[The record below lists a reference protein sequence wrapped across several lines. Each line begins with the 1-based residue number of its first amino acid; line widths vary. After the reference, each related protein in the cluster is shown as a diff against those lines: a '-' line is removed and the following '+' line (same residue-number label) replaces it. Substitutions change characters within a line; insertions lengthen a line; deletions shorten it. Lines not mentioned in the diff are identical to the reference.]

1 VELRRGGN
9 RWVLTLLL
17 ASCALVASATGFAS
31 EATAAKGTSGPGGLD
46 RSFSGNGKLVID
58 FPRDEAPRTAPHYAL
73 PYEFAPGRIAMASA
87 GGGRL
92 VVASSKAIL
101 SYLRNG
107 RPDPRFGGNGAVAV
121 GPVAGSRFQLADI
134 AVDSQGR
141 VLVAGTTKPTS
152 GQGMT
157 GLSLAG
163 PIPSVATIRRYLP
176 DGRLDPGF
184 GNEGVL
190 NTTLG
195 AQPPTF
201 EGQQFKEP
209 AVAVVGL
216 AVDGLD
222 RPVLTGSAVFEVG
235 LCAPSQNRFERSQ
248 AIVARLS
255 TNGAADPTFAATGLR
270 SIGGL
275 SWLGWAVPTATGH
288 LSFGASVDPC
298 PQGGPDDP
306 SVIASIGAD
315 GNSNPGFSGTGFW
328 SRPFVRIADLA
339 VAPSGKIVLLAR
351 TIELVRGQWV
361 ESKGRAMRLRPNGSV
376 DTGFGRGGSTD
387 LPLKR
392 GSVSA
397 IAVDAKGRVLLVGQ
411 VAAKPQRKKGPRS
424 LLLLMRTTAAG
435 KADLGFGRKGR
446 VTIGFGPRTMV
457 LATEV
462 LAEAKGR
469 IVAGAK
475 ISGPRTSTDNAF
487 AIARYVGGNVL
498 PRPVSDRG

>member
-1 VELRRGGN
+1 MELRRGGN
-9 RWVLTLLL
+9 RLVLALLL
-17 ASCALVASATGFAS
+17 ASSALVAAAMGFAS
-31 EATAAKGTSGPGGLD
+31 VATAAKGGSGPGALD

-58 FPRDEAPRTAPHYAL
+58 FPRDEAPRVAPHYAL
-73 PYEFAPGRIAMASA
+73 PYEFAPGRIATASA
-87 GGGRL
+87 GGGKL
-92 VVASSKAIL
+92 VVASSKAVV

-107 RPDPRFGGNGAVAV
+107 RPNPRFGGNGAVAI

-141 VLVAGTTKPTS
+141 VLVAGTTQPTS

-184 GNEGVL
+184 GSEGVL

-216 AVDGLD
+216 AVDGQD

-255 TNGAADPTFAATGLR
+255 SNGAPDPTFAGTGLR

-275 SWLGWAVPTATGH
+275 SWLGWPVPTATGL

-315 GNSNPGFSGTGFW
+315 GNPNPGLSGTGFW
-328 SRPFVRIADLA
+328 SRPFVRIADIA
-339 VAPSGKIVLLAR
+339 VAPSGKIVLLVR

-424 LLLLMRTTAAG
+424 QLLLMRTTTAG

-446 VTIGFGPRTMV
+446 TTTAFGSQTMV
-457 LATEV
+457 LATDV
-462 LAEAKGR
+462 LVVPGGR
-469 IVAGAK
+469 IVAGGK
-475 ISGPRTSTDNAF
+475 VSGPRTSTGNAF
-487 AIARYVGGNVL
+487 GLARFRGGQ
-498 PRPVSDRG
+498 